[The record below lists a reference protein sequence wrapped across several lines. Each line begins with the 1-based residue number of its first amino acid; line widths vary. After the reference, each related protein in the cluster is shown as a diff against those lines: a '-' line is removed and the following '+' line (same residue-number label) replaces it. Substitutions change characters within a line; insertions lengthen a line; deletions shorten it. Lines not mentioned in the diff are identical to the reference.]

1 MKNVYISI
9 IILLI
14 FNVLVAC
21 SGSKRVFKKAQEL
34 EKGGLHEEAAEMYL
48 DALNRNN
55 ENVAA
60 KIGLK
65 RTGQVLLDNLLGNV
79 FKGNNTQ
86 NHKLAINAFLDA
98 QKFAEKVKTHN
109 IKLSIPSHYEQYFSD
124 SKEKYLSYMYNK
136 GQDELTA
143 ENFDTANQSFD
154 EIIRIEPSYKD
165 VKTLKSST
173 INEPDYR
180 RGQNYLQNK
189 EYKLA
194 YNTFDKVYQNEPTYK
209 EVGRLRE
216 KARKEATLTI
226 SVLPIQL
233 NHTFTNYDEE
243 ILEKVQAGIT
253 QELLAA
259 KSPFLEIVD
268 RENMERIL
276 EEQKLGLSG
285 AIKEGTAVRL
295 GEILGVKAILVS
307 KIVDIKVQKGS
318 ITKESKVGFNRY
330 FEKTREQIS
339 GLIVNVPRYRETS
352 YNEYSG
358 TKTVTFYMQYD
369 LISTETGKILVSNL
383 VTETRQDKVNY
394 ITYDGEKASLFPSRG
409 GLQAIVREENKEDFD
424 ALFETRREFAND
436 QQMIAGIY
444 NEVSENVARGVLAFV
459 R

>member
-1 MKNVYISI
+1 MKNFYLYLFIF
-9 IILLI
+9 LI
-14 FNVLVAC
+14 FNILVAC
-21 SGSKRVFKKAQEL
+21 SGSKRVFKKAAEL

-55 ENVAA
+55 ENIAA

-65 RTGQVLLDNLLGNV
+65 RTGQILLDNLLGNV
-79 FKGNNTQ
+79 FKGHNTQ
-86 NHKLAINAFLDA
+86 NHKMAVNSFLDA
-98 QKFAEKVKTHN
+98 QKFNEKVKTHN
-109 IKLSIPSHYEQYFSD
+109 VKLSIPSHYEQYFVE
-124 SKEKYLSYMYNK
+124 SKEKYLSYIYNK

-143 ENFDTANQSFD
+143 DNFDAANQSFD

-165 VKTLKSST
+165 VKTLKTST
-173 INEPDYR
+173 VNEPDYR

-194 YNTFDKVYQNEPTYK
+194 YNTFDKVYQNEATYK

-226 SVLPIQL
+226 SVLPIQR
-233 NHTFTNYDEE
+233 NRTFTNYDDE
-243 ILEKVQAGIT
+243 ILEKVQSRIT

-259 KSPFLEIVD
+259 KSPFLEVVD
-268 RENMERIL
+268 RENMATIL

-295 GEILGVKAILVS
+295 GELLGVKAILVS
-307 KIVDIKVQKGS
+307 KIVDIKVEKGR
-318 ITKESKVGFNRY
+318 INRQEKIGFNRY

-339 GLIVNVPRYRETS
+339 GLLVNVPRYRETN
-352 YNEYSG
+352 YNEHSG
-358 TKTVTFYMQYD
+358 TKTITFYMQYD

-394 ITYDGEKASLFPSRG
+394 ITYSGDKANLFPSRG
-409 GLQAIVREENKEDFD
+409 GLQAIIREDNKEEFD
-424 ALFETRREFAND
+424 ALFDARREFAND
-436 QQMIAGIY
+436 QQMITGIY
-444 NEVSENVARGVLAFV
+444 NEVSENVARGILAFV